1 MNKNI
6 SNQIWNASCNYL
18 VGGVNSPVR
27 AFKNVGGTP
36 IVFTSGKGCYSK
48 DADGKSYLDF
58 LNSWGP
64 LILGHAHP
72 KVIKSIQNQASQG
85 TSFGTITENELKLAE
100 IIVKNVAHIE
110 KIRFVNSGTE
120 AVMTAIRLSRAVTK
134 KNMIIKFNGCYHGH
148 TDAMLVSAGSGLITN
163 KKKTS
168 NSDGLPH
175 SILEDTIVLPL
186 DDENTLEKCFQM
198 YQGQIAAVIIEPLPA
213 NSGLL
218 PQRETYLRKI
228 DQLCKKNFSL
238 LIFDEVIT
246 GFRLNFAGFSGKYN
260 FTPDLVT
267 YGKIIGGGMP
277 IGAIAGKNQWLS
289 QLAPEGNVY
298 QAGTLSGNPIA
309 MAAGLATLSTLLE
322 ENVYSH
328 LKSLSNYLK
337 QRFEEII
344 EPLFEK
350 LDEKLDFKISL
361 VIEDSVFWLSITKPN
376 TSKVITTIRSFD
388 QIWEKSSEIYK
399 KIFWGLIENNIYT
412 APSAYEVGFIS
423 YPMHKKELDHYV
435 QSLKK
440 VILAQ

>member
-27 AFKNVGGTP
+27 AFKGVGGTP

-72 KVIKSIQNQASQG
+72 KVIKSIQNQASRG
-85 TSFGTITENELKLAE
+85 TSFGTITENELRLAE
-100 IIVKNVAHIE
+100 IIVENVAHIE

-134 KNMIIKFNGCYHGH
+134 KSIIVKFNGCYHGH

-163 KKKTS
+163 KKKAS

-175 SILEDTIVLPL
+175 SILKDTLVLPL
-186 DDENTLEKCFQM
+186 DDENILEKYFQV

-228 DQLCKKNFSL
+228 AQLCKKNFAL

-246 GFRLNFAGFSGKYN
+246 GFRLSFAGFSGKYN

-309 MAAGLATLSTLLE
+309 MAAGLATLSILLE

-328 LKSLSNYLK
+328 LKKLSNYLK
-337 QRFEEII
+337 QIFEETI

-350 LDEKLDFKISL
+350 LDFRISL
-361 VIEDSVFWLSITKPN
+361 VIEDSVFWLSITEPN
-376 TSKVITTIRSFD
+376 PSKVITTIRSSD
-388 QIWEKSSEIYK
+388 QIWKKSSEMYK

-440 VILAQ
+440 AVLA